1 MVCQIGLR
9 VSCIKFCSRIGCYC
23 EFYLML
29 STSSDTLIRNREEA
43 FKKLALGLPAEV
55 NKYKLCL
62 Q

>member
-1 MVCQIGLR
+1 
-9 VSCIKFCSRIGCYC
+9 
-23 EFYLML
+23 ML